1 MTKSSSRRKAG
12 AAVGLLSAMT
22 VGALLVTASPSAAA
36 TTATTASVD
45 WTFPADQASVKDIA
59 RIIRADAAYAQGD
72 TGKGV
77 GVALID
83 TGVLPVQGL
92 TSGNV
97 VNGPD
102 LSIESQIPA
111 LYQKDG
117 YGHGTHMAGIIAGR
131 DDVNGTGFRGIA
143 PDAKLTSIK
152 VGAANGAV
160 DVSQMLAAIDWVTQH
175 RNDDAKNPIR
185 VLNLSYG
192 TNGLQD
198 RDIDPLV
205 HAAQTARK
213 AGILVVVAAGNN
225 GATSK
230 VSNPA
235 IDRYALVVGAS
246 DHQGTT
252 NPMDDT
258 VSSFSSRGDDSR
270 MVDVLAPGR
279 SIVSLRAPGSYIDT
293 NFPAAR
299 VGDRFFKGSGS
310 SEAAAVM
317 SGAAA
322 LLFQHWPAAR
332 PQDLKG
338 MLQSRSTYL
347 PHATGRDLGYGGQ
360 LDLAKMLGSSLVQA
374 TTPPWT
380 PSAGTGTLQGSRG
393 TTAITFGSDTGTL
406 TGEID
411 IFGLPFDTTAWAAA
425 STAGTAWQGGTWMGR
440 PWTGA
445 SWMTSAEGMTS
456 WTGRTWSG
464 RTWSGRTW
472 SSLDWSGRTWSGRT
486 WSSASCATTPGW
498 SGATWQGSTWS
509 SSTRTTGWVL

>member
-1 MTKSSSRRKAG
+1 MSSSRRKAG
-12 AAVGLLSAMT
+12 AAVGLLNAVT
-22 VGALLVTASPSAAA
+22 VGALLAMATPAAAA
-36 TTATTASVD
+36 TTTAAATGVD
-45 WTFPADQASVKDIA
+45 WTFPADQSTLKDVA
-59 RIIRADAAYAQGD
+59 RSIRADAAYDQGY

-83 TGVLPVQGL
+83 TGVLPIPGL

-102 LSIESQIPA
+102 LSIESQVPG
-111 LYQKDG
+111 LYQKDS

-131 DDVNGTGFRGIA
+131 DKTDGTGFRGIA

-160 DVSQMLAAIDWVTQH
+160 DVSQMLAAIDWVVEH
-175 RNDDAKNPIR
+175 RNDDPTNPIR

-192 TNGLQD
+192 TDGLQN
-198 RDIDPLV
+198 RDVDPLV

-225 GATSK
+225 GATAK

-235 IDRYALVVGAS
+235 VDRYALVVGAS

-252 NPMDDT
+252 NPLDDT
-258 VSSFSSRGDDSR
+258 VSSFSSRGDDNR

-279 SIVSLRAPGSYIDT
+279 SIVSLRAPGSYVDT
-293 NFPAAR
+293 NYPTAR
-299 VGDRFFKGSGS
+299 VGDRYFKGSGS
-310 SEAAAVM
+310 SQAAAVV

-322 LLFQHWPAAR
+322 LLFQRWPTAR
-332 PQDLKG
+332 PQDFKA
-338 MLQSRSTYL
+338 MFQSRSTNL
-347 PHATGRDLGYGGQ
+347 PNATGRDLGYGGQ
-360 LDLAKMLGSSLVQA
+360 LDLARVLGSTLVEAKTQ
-374 TTPPWT
+374 TWT
-380 PSAGTGTLQGSRG
+380 PSLGTGTLQGARG
-393 TTAITFGSDTGTL
+393 SAAITFGSDPMKL

-411 IFGLPFDTTAWAAA
+411 IFGLPFNTATWAAA
-425 STAGTAWQGGTWMGR
+425 STAGTSWQGGYWMGR

-445 SWMTSAEGMTS
+445 GWTISAEGMPS
-456 WTGRTWSG
+456 WTARTWSA

-472 SSLDWSGRTWSGRT
+472 SSLAWSARTWSGRT
-486 WSSASCATTPGW
+486 WSSASDDTTPGW
-498 SGATWQGSTWS
+498 SGASWQGSTWS
-509 SSTRTTGWVL
+509 SSSRTTCWLL